1 MEEEVF
7 DLSGMTADSI
17 RVLGREEAPV
27 QQVQEQTTQE
37 PVQQPVQETTQQVTQ
52 QETQETQPQKQ
63 EPPSYKWK
71 DDFIKQAVEYYEK
84 TGNLTPYLEAKTVDY
99 TAMPDEEIMRRNLR
113 DQYSDLSEKAF
124 DKLFKQQV
132 TDKYK
137 LNADEWDEDESELG
151 RELLRT
157 EANKVRS
164 QYIQQQNQF
173 KAPEPEVDEAIS
185 EAVNRFRESVQ
196 NSELTKSILD
206 QKKIS
211 IKIGEDQFNYEL
223 QAPSDIVDMT
233 LDNDKFFTQFADG
246 QGGVDYAKWYKTA
259 AYSQNPEQF
268 ERSLINFGKTL
279 GRQEVTKEIKNPSMP
294 LGGDI
299 PTEASGDFISG
310 LLKAFETKGVHK

>member
-7 DLSGMTADSI
+7 DLSGITADGI
-17 RVLGREEAPV
+17 RVVGRDEPAAQEPQAAAPAEPAPAAEP
-27 QQVQEQTTQE
+27 QAQE
-37 PVQQPVQETTQQVTQ
+37 PV
-52 QETQETQPQKQ
+52 KQ

-84 TGNLTPYLEAKTVDY
+84 TGSLTPYLEVKTVDY
-99 TAMPDEEIMRRNLR
+99 TAMADEEIMRRNLKE
-113 DQYSDLSEKAF
+113 QYSDLSEKAF

-137 LNADEWDEDESELG
+137 LNTDEWDEDESELG

-157 EANKVRS
+157 EANKIRS
-164 QYIQQQNQF
+164 QYIEQQSRF
-173 KAPEPEVDEAIS
+173 KAPEPETDDSVTELMTK
-185 EAVNRFRESVQ
+185 FQESVR

-211 IKIGEDQFNYEL
+211 IKVGDEQFNYEL
-223 QAPSDIVDMT
+223 QSPTDIVDMT
-233 LDNDKFFTQFADG
+233 LDNDKFFSQFADG
-246 QGGVDYAKWYKTA
+246 QGGLDYAKWYKTA

-268 ERSLINFGKTL
+268 ERSLINYGKAL
-279 GRQEVTKEIKNPSMP
+279 GRQEITKDIKNPSMP

-299 PTEASGDFISG
+299 PTEASGDFMTG
-310 LLKAFETKGVHK
+310 LLKAFETKGIHK